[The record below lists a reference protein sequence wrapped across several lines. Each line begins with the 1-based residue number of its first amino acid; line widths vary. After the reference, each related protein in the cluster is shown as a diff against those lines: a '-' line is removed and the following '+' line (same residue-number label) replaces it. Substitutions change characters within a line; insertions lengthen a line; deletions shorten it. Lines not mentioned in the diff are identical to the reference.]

1 MDRQTNVGDGHG
13 DAHKHADRQADT
25 RTDRRKHADA
35 QTGHNPRGTCHM
47 THGLTGTED
56 ISAHH
61 THGQTGHL
69 DDVVQERQGFVNG
82 RLSVKGLGM
91 ELVMQ
96 DGFQPL
102 LQAVGLLLQPQLV
115 FQHGGRVPF

>member
-1 MDRQTNVGDGHG
+1 
-13 DAHKHADRQADT
+13 
-25 RTDRRKHADA
+25 
-35 QTGHNPRGTCHM
+35 M
-47 THGLTGTED
+47 THGLTGTQHLRVSITGMD
-56 ISAHH
+56 RW
-61 THGQTGHL
+61 TGHL
-69 DDVVQERQGFVNG
+69 DDAVQENQGFVNG
-82 RLSVKGLGM
+82 RLGIKGLGV